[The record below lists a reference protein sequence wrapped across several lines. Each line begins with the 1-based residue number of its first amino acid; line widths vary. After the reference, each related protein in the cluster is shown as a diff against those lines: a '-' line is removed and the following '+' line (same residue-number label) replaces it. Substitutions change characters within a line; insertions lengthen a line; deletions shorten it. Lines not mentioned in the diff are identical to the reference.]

1 MTKSPVVRH
10 KKWIE
15 RTGQIGLVS
24 LGVVYFLVG
33 ILTFASAIDFSGEGN
48 KGKISQILQWVQD
61 QVFGQVLLAIITV
74 GLLCYTVW
82 RFIEAIFD
90 TDNKGNGLRGLA
102 LRASYLS
109 YGAIYGAITYYAARL
124 LLSQG
129 GGSAPPSEED
139 TRETVA
145 QKLLELPYGQWLVGA
160 FALGTAGVGVFQ
172 LYLALSGTYRS
183 IIEESKIDTRAK
195 EILIRSG
202 QIGYVAR
209 AVVWLIIGYF
219 LLLAAISSNSRA
231 AGNSQ
236 TALNYLEYE
245 YGTLTLATVSLGL
258 VCYGVFQFARAKYQ
272 PIVKK

>member
-1 MTKSPVVRH
+1 MAEVLLNRRE
-10 KKWIE
+10 KWIE
-15 RTGQIGLVS
+15 RTGQIGLVAI
-24 LGVVYFLVG
+24 GTVYVLVG
-33 ILTFASAIDFSGEGN
+33 TLTFASAVDFSGEGN

-61 QVFGQVLLAIITV
+61 QIFGQILLAIITL

-82 RFIEAIFD
+82 RLIEAILD
-90 TDNKGNGLRGLA
+90 TDNKGNGLHGLA

-109 YGAIYGAITYYAARL
+109 YGGVYGALTYYAARL
-124 LLSQG
+124 LLSQS
-129 GGSAPPSEED
+129 GGSAPPPEKD

-145 QKLLELPYGQWLVGA
+145 QSLLELPYGQWLVAA

-183 IIEESKIDTRAK
+183 IIEEERIDTRAK

-219 LLLAAISSNSRA
+219 LLLAAIRSDSRA

-236 TALNYLEYE
+236 TALNFLEYQ

-258 VCYGVFQFARAKYQ
+258 VCYGIFQFARAKYQ

>member
-1 MTKSPVVRH
+1 MTESPLARH

-15 RTGQIGLVS
+15 LTGQIGLLS
-24 LGVVYFLVG
+24 IGVVYFLVG
-33 ILTFASAIDFSGEGN
+33 TLTFASAIDFSNEGN

-61 QVFGQVLLAIITV
+61 QVFGQVLLAIITL

-82 RFIEAIFD
+82 RFIEAFFD
-90 TDNKGNGLRGLA
+90 TDDKGNSLRGLA

-109 YGAIYGAITYYAARL
+109 YGAVYGALTYYAARL
-124 LLSQG
+124 LLS
-129 GGSAPPSEED
+129 GSGKTAPPSDDD

-195 EILIRSG
+195 EVLIRSG
-202 QIGYVAR
+202 QIGYAAR

-245 YGTLTLATVSLGL
+245 YGTFTLATVSLGL
-258 VCYGVFQFARAKYQ
+258 VCYGIFQFARAKYQ
-272 PIVKK
+272 PIVKR

>member
-1 MTKSPVVRH
+1 MAEASLSSRN
-10 KKWIE
+10 KWIE
-15 RTGQIGLVS
+15 RTGQIGLVAIGS
-24 LGVVYFLVG
+24 VYFLVG
-33 ILTFASAIDFSGEGN
+33 TLTFASSIDFSGEGN
-48 KGKISQILQWVQD
+48 KGKVSQILQWVQE
-61 QVFGQVLLAIITV
+61 QAFGQFLLAVITL

-82 RFIEAIFD
+82 RFIEAILD
-90 TDNKGNGLRGLA
+90 TDNKGNSLHGLA

-109 YGAIYGAITYYAARL
+109 YGVVYGALTYYAARL
-124 LLSQG
+124 LLSHS
-129 GGSAPPSEED
+129 GGSPPSEKD

-145 QKLLELPYGQWLVGA
+145 QNLLELPYGQWMVGA

-183 IIEESKIDTRAK
+183 IIEEKKIDTRAK

-209 AVVWLIIGYF
+209 AIVWLIIGYF
-219 LLLAAISSNSRA
+219 LLFSAIRSHSQEA
-231 AGNSQ
+231 NSQ

-245 YGTLTLATVSLGL
+245 YGTLTLAIVSLGL
-258 VCYGVFQFARAKYQ
+258 VCYGIFQFARAKYQ

>member
-1 MTKSPVVRH
+1 MAEILLTRRER
-10 KKWIE
+10 WIE
-15 RTGQIGLVS
+15 RTGQIGLAAI
-24 LGVVYFLVG
+24 GTVYVLVG
-33 ILTFASAIDFSGEGN
+33 TLTFTSAVDFSGEGN

-61 QVFGQVLLAIITV
+61 QIFGQILLAIITL

-82 RFIEAIFD
+82 RLIEAVLD
-90 TDNKGNGLRGLA
+90 TDNKGNGMHGLA

-109 YGAIYGAITYYAARL
+109 YGAVYGALTYYAARL
-124 LLSQG
+124 LLSQS
-129 GGSAPPSEED
+129 GGSAPPSEKD

-145 QKLLELPYGQWLVGA
+145 QSLLELPYGQWLVGV

-183 IIEESKIDTRAK
+183 IIEEEKIDTRAK

-219 LLLAAISSNSRA
+219 LLLAAIRSDSRA
-231 AGNSQ
+231 AGSSQ

-258 VCYGVFQFARAKYQ
+258 VCYGIFQFARAKYQ
-272 PIVKK
+272 PLIRK

>member
-1 MTKSPVVRH
+1 MTENSLARH

-15 RTGQIGLVS
+15 RTGQIGLIS
-24 LGVVYFLVG
+24 IGVVYSLVG
-33 ILTFASAIDFSGEGN
+33 VLTFASAIDFSGEGN
-48 KGKISQILQWVQD
+48 KGKISQILHWVQD
-61 QVFGQVLLAIITV
+61 QVFGQVLLAIITL
-74 GLLCYTVW
+74 GLLCYTIW

-109 YGAIYGAITYYAARL
+109 YGAVYGALTYYGARL
-124 LLSQG
+124 LLSRG
-129 GGSAPPSEED
+129 GASAPPSEGD
-139 TRETVA
+139 SRETIA

-160 FALGTAGVGVFQ
+160 FALGTASVGIFQ
-172 LYLALSGTYRS
+172 IYLALSGTYRS
-183 IIEESKIDTRAK
+183 IIEEREIDTRAK

-219 LLLAAISSNSRA
+219 LLLAALSSNSKA

-258 VCYGVFQFARAKYQ
+258 VCYGIFQFARAKYQ
-272 PIVKK
+272 PIVK